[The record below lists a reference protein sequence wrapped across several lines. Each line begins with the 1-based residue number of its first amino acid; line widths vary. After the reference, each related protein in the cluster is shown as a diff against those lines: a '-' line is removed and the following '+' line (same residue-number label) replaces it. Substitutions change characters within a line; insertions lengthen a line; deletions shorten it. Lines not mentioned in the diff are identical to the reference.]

1 MLRSYALRSV
11 ALLAVVLSS
20 ACEKEAQGPAPST
33 ASAVTPSTNASAAA
47 SATAQATGEL
57 VVGAPAPLF
66 DVKGHTGAPLR
77 LASLK
82 GRPVV
87 LYFYPKDETPGCT
100 TEACAFRD
108 GFAELTKRGV
118 VLIGVSADTD
128 ESHRN
133 FATSHKLPFQL
144 VSDAKGDLSKAYGVP
159 FNNGFISRH
168 TIVIGPDGNIK
179 KLYRTVKVADHA
191 AEILRDT
198 EGMTPPPSPPPG

>member
-1 MLRSYALRSV
+1 LVLAL
-11 ALLAVVLSS
+11 AAG
-20 ACEKEAQGPAPST
+20 CEKEAQGPAPST
-33 ASAVTPSTNASAAA
+33 AQPATVTS
-47 SATAQATGEL
+47 
-57 VVGAPAPLF
+57 GAPAAPAAANASPASAGELAVGSPAPAF
-66 DVKGHTGAPLR
+66 DLKGHTGAPLR

-179 KLYRTVKVADHA
+179 KLYRTVNVANHA
-191 AEILRDT
+191 AEILRDV
-198 EGMTPPPSPPPG
+198 EGMTPPAPPPG